1 MSASHPK
8 ATEPLRSSEMT
19 LSAKTGLMTVQQM
32 EISVRSFRWRFAA
45 ADKRWWLSTTRA
57 DGLVLPMH
65 TYSKKGKAVAC
76 RSATSFAA
84 VVMGISCIATDASAT
99 CMLKAKKDIIVIL
112 DVGHTDKD
120 SGQISARGVKEYDL
134 NMKLARR
141 VLEELVNTGFIST
154 QMIVTSGSNTHESRL
169 HRSKRANDL
178 GADLFISVHHDG
190 VKNETLMPWQY
201 NGKTHWFLDKFE
213 GFSLWVSQK
222 NNKYEE
228 SLSFA
233 TTLADRLM
241 ASGLKFTTHH
251 DELTNTAKYGRVA
264 PLVDRERGIYDASDH
279 IAVLYESRMPAVLL
293 EAGMIV
299 NRAEEQ
305 VLSSPALRATVAKAV
320 AEAVERFCAVS

>member
-1 MSASHPK
+1 M
-8 ATEPLRSSEMT
+8 R
-19 LSAKTGLMTVQQM
+19 
-32 EISVRSFRWRFAA
+32 
-45 ADKRWWLSTTRA
+45 
-57 DGLVLPMH
+57 

-76 RSATSFAA
+76 RIASSFAA
-84 VVMGISCIATDASAT
+84 AVMGISCIATDASAT
-99 CMLKAKKDIIVIL
+99 CMLKAKKDIIVVL

-120 SGQISARGVKEYDL
+120 SGQISARGVKEYDF

-141 VLEELVNTGFIST
+141 VLEELVNAGFVSS
-154 QMIVTSGSNTHESRL
+154 QMIVTSGSNTHASRL
-169 HRSKRANDL
+169 QRSKRANDL

-190 VKNETLMPWQY
+190 VKNETLMPWQH

-222 NNKYEE
+222 NTKYDE

-233 TTLADRLM
+233 TILADRLM

-299 NRAEEQ
+299 NRSEEQ
-305 VLSSPALRATVAKAV
+305 VLSSPAFRETAAKEVAK
-320 AEAVERFCAVS
+320 AVERFCAVSR

>member
-1 MSASHPK
+1 MHDS
-8 ATEPLRSSEMT
+8 R
-19 LSAKTGLMTVQQM
+19 
-32 EISVRSFRWRFAA
+32 
-45 ADKRWWLSTTRA
+45 
-57 DGLVLPMH
+57 VLPMH
-65 TYSKKGKAVAC
+65 TSSKKGKAVA
-76 RSATSFAA
+76 RRIGTSFAA
-84 VVMGISCIATDASAT
+84 VAMGVSCIATDASAT
-99 CMLKAKKDIIVIL
+99 CMFKAKKDIIVIL

-169 HRSKRANDL
+169 QRSKRANDL
-178 GADLFISVHHDG
+178 GADLFISIHHDG
-190 VKNETLMPWQY
+190 VKNETLMPWRY
-201 NGKTHWFLDKFE
+201 NGKAHWFLDKFE

-251 DELTNTAKYGRVA
+251 DELTNTDKYGRVA

>member
-1 MSASHPK
+1 M
-8 ATEPLRSSEMT
+8 
-19 LSAKTGLMTVQQM
+19 
-32 EISVRSFRWRFAA
+32 
-45 ADKRWWLSTTRA
+45 
-57 DGLVLPMH
+57 
-65 TYSKKGKAVAC
+65 AC
-76 RSATSFAA
+76 RIAISFAA
-84 VVMGISCIATDASAT
+84 VAMGISCIATHASAT
-99 CMLKAKKDIIVIL
+99 CKFKAKKDIIVIL

-120 SGQISARGVKEYDL
+120 SGQISARGVKEYDF
-134 NMKLARR
+134 NMNLARR
-141 VLEELVNTGFIST
+141 LLEELVNTGFIST

-169 HRSKRANDL
+169 QRSKRANDL
-178 GADLFISVHHDG
+178 GADLFVSVHHDG

-233 TTLADRLM
+233 KTLADQLM

-251 DELTNTAKYGRVA
+251 DELTNTAKYGRIA
-264 PLVDRERGIYDASDH
+264 PLMDRERGIYDASDN
-279 IAVLYESRMPAVLL
+279 IAVLYESGMPALLL

-305 VLSSPALRATVAKAV
+305 VLSSPTRRATVARAV
-320 AEAVERFCAVS
+320 AGAVERFCAVRAPQT

>member
-1 MSASHPK
+1 AM
-8 ATEPLRSSEMT
+8 
-19 LSAKTGLMTVQQM
+19 
-32 EISVRSFRWRFAA
+32 
-45 ADKRWWLSTTRA
+45 
-57 DGLVLPMH
+57 
-65 TYSKKGKAVAC
+65 AC
-76 RSATSFAA
+76 RIAISFAA
-84 VVMGISCIATDASAT
+84 GGLGISCISTHASAT
-99 CMLKAKKDIIVIL
+99 CRFKAKKDIVVIL

-141 VLEELVNTGFIST
+141 VSEELVNIGFVST
-154 QMIVTSGSNTHESRL
+154 QGIVTSGSNTHASRL

-251 DELTNTAKYGRVA
+251 DELTNTAKYGRIA
-264 PLVDRERGIYDASDH
+264 PLVDRERGIYDASDN
-279 IAVLYESRMPAVLL
+279 IAVLYESRML
-293 EAGMIV
+293 ELVYEICHEPSV
-299 NRAEEQ
+299 
-305 VLSSPALRATVAKAV
+305 
-320 AEAVERFCAVS
+320 

>member
-1 MSASHPK
+1 MSASCQKRTH
-8 ATEPLRSSEMT
+8 T
-19 LSAKTGLMTVQQM
+19 
-32 EISVRSFRWRFAA
+32 
-45 ADKRWWLSTTRA
+45 KRWWLSKSRH
-57 DGLVLPMH
+57 DDRVLPMH
-65 TYSKKGKAVAC
+65 TSSKKGKAVAC
-76 RSATSFAA
+76 RIATSFAA
-84 VVMGISCIATDASAT
+84 VAMGISCIATDASAT
-99 CMLKAKKDIIVIL
+99 CKFKAKKDIIVIL

-120 SGQISARGVKEYDL
+120 SGQISARGAKEYDL

-141 VLEELVNTGFIST
+141 ILEELVNTGFIST

-169 HRSKRANDL
+169 QRSKRANDL

-190 VKNETLMPWQY
+190 VKNETLMPWQ
-201 NGKTHWFLDKFE
+201 FE

-233 TTLADRLM
+233 TTLADQLM

-251 DELTNTAKYGRVA
+251 DELTNTAKYGRIA

-293 EAGMIV
+293 EVGMIV

-305 VLSSPALRATVAKAV
+305 ALSSPARRATVAKAV
-320 AEAVERFCAVS
+320 AEAVERFCAVT